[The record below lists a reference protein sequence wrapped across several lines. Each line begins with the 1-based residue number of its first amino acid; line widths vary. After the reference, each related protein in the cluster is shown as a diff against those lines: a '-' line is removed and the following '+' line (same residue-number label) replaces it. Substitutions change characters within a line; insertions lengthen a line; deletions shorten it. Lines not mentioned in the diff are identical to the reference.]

1 MARAVAPAG
10 GGGGDAAAWV
20 IPGVAAAGLVI
31 GGALWVGG
39 GLASLVS
46 GAGWHS
52 APFGLSLLI
61 GVVTDGTASYWPA
74 ADPRMVAGLSVA
86 LAAVVLGPLGLFV
99 LRKYLSAPAADDPS
113 RSLGRGVHLQA
124 MLPRQAAARA
134 LRLRPSLAG
143 TKPQDLLT
151 GDVGLLL
158 GRLGPKPRSP
168 ELFCS
173 WEDVAVA
180 IMAPRSG
187 KTTTLAVPITLAAPG
202 AVVLTSNKTEGWKET
217 AQLRAAQTGET
228 VWTFDPQHIGHTP
241 QTWWWNPLHE
251 LTTVAEANRLAGH
264 FVATVEDDRRDIWGP
279 AAKELLATLLLAAAV
294 GVRSLVDVYEWL
306 ANEATPVPGG
316 LLREHG
322 YDLLARTLR
331 GTQDSPPETRGSVY
345 FTARA
350 ATACLRDPQIT
361 AWVTPPSTNG
371 GDGASIPNGVDRA
384 NGPDGDA
391 SSSVAGSLVEFR
403 PEAFPTSRQTLYLLS
418 KDEGGSAGPLVAAL
432 TDRVLRCGVAAAE
445 RRGGRLDPPMV
456 LVLDEAANICRIS
469 DLPALYSHLG
479 SRGIIPLTIL
489 QSYSQAVGV
498 WGETGTKALWGA
510 ATVKLIGAGM
520 DDPAF
525 AEDLSRLVGDHDV
538 LTVSRSGGGRGGS
551 SRTHATRQQRILPA
565 SAIRELPKGRALLLA
580 TGSKP
585 ALLTLQPWYTGPRA
599 GEITAAES
607 AAMAGI
613 TARARGDRPVPADAR
628 PTGADRAH
636 PIPPQPAGSD
646 TSPSSEARA

>member
-1 MARAVAPAG
+1 MPRAVTPSG
-10 GGGGDAAAWV
+10 GGSGDAAAWV
-20 IPGVAAAGLVI
+20 IPGAAAAGLVA
-31 GGALWVGG
+31 GGALWVSG
-39 GLASLVS
+39 GLASMVA

-52 APFGLSLLI
+52 AHFGAPFGLSLLI
-61 GVVTDGTASYWPA
+61 GVASDGTGPYWPG
-74 ADPRMVAGLSVA
+74 ADPRLVAGLAVA
-86 LAAVVLGPLGLFV
+86 LAAVVLLPLGVLV
-99 LRKYLSAPAADDPS
+99 LRRYLNAPAADDPS
-113 RSLGRGVHLQA
+113 RSLARGVHLQT
-124 MLPRQAAARA
+124 MLRRQAATRA

-143 TKPQDLLT
+143 TKPADLPA

-158 GRLGPKPRSP
+158 GRLGPKPRSA

-187 KTTTLAVPITLAAPG
+187 KTTTLAVPVTLAAPG

-217 AQLRAAQTGET
+217 TALRAAQTGQT
-228 VWTFDPQHIGHTP
+228 VWTFDPQRIAHTP
-241 QTWWWNPLHE
+241 QTWWWNPLRD
-251 LTTVAEANRLAGH
+251 LRSVAEANRLAGH

-294 GVRSLVDVYEWL
+294 GGRSLVDVYEWL

-316 LLREHG
+316 LLRESG

-361 AWVTPPSTNG
+361 AWVTPPANSDNH
-371 GDGASIPNGVDRA
+371 PNGAVGA
-384 NGPDGDA
+384 NGPDGA
-391 SSSVAGSLVEFR
+391 AGSLVEFR
-403 PEAFPTSRQTLYLLS
+403 PEDFPTSRQTLYLLS

-469 DLPALYSHLG
+469 DLPSLYSHLG

-510 ATVKLIGAGM
+510 ATVKLIGAGI

-538 LTVSRSGGGRGGS
+538 LTVSRSSGGGRGGS
-551 SRTHATRQQRILPA
+551 SRTSATRQQRILPA
-565 SAIRELPKGRALLLA
+565 NAIRELPKGRALLLA

-585 ALLTLQPWYTGPRA
+585 AILTLQPWYHGPRA
-599 GEITAAES
+599 AEIAAAEHTARAS
-607 AAMAGI
+607 I
-613 TARARGDRPVPADAR
+613 TARAGARDAQLDTTQ
-628 PTGADRAH
+628 PNSAQ
-636 PIPPQPAGSD
+636 PIPPQPPGPHTGSE
-646 TSPSSEARA
+646 TEALA